1 VEERRAGVYSASVSG
16 QRPAQLV
23 SSGSEDC
30 AGAHAQGSG
39 IMLEI
44 QSRDA
49 PAAPAGLKGAR
60 MRRGGSV
67 KEASR
72 VAAAD
77 WKSDAGKRG
86 GFGGDARAG
95 SRGAGA
101 RRDTKNK

>member
-1 VEERRAGVYSASVSG
+1 MAGGHVGGRVSETWERSEQGCILRRSAA
-16 QRPAQLV
+16 R

-60 MRRGGSV
+60 MRRGGNGSG
-67 KEASR
+67 KESGR
-72 VAAAD
+72 VAAAEV
-77 WKSDAGKRG
+77 
-86 GFGGDARAG
+86 
-95 SRGAGA
+95 
-101 RRDTKNK
+101 